1 MKILVIGGSGFIGSH
16 VVDVLIEQGH
26 HVKIYDIDSPKY
38 GQAAE
43 FIKADIMDLVRL
55 VKETVHYDAI
65 YLIAAEANVNRFHDS
80 PFYSNTITSGAAIHV
95 GEAARTNGVGRILL
109 ASTEWVYGS
118 DPSNPDVV
126 ITEETPMTDDPDH
139 IYTSSKIAAELF
151 FKNYQKM
158 YGLTQTV
165 MRFGIPFGERARP
178 ETVTPI
184 FIRKILHD
192 EEITIH
198 GDGSQTRQFIYVKDL
213 ARGCAASLRPEG
225 ANEVF
230 NLNGRDRISVVD
242 IIRNIEE
249 ILKKKARV
257 TFIEQRSGQ
266 FKGRLISSEKAKRL
280 LGWETRFSYREAL
293 EAYVH
298 WFVGQESAGKAGA
311 K

>member
-1 MKILVIGGSGFIGSH
+1 MRILVTGGSGFIGSH
-16 VVDVLIEQGH
+16 LVDALLEQGH
-26 HVKIYDIDSPKY
+26 HVKIYDIESPKY

-43 FIKADIMDLVRL
+43 FIKADVMDLVRL
-55 VKETVHYDAI
+55 VKESARCDAI
-65 YLIAAEANVNRFHDS
+65 YHIAAEANVNRFHDS
-80 PFYSNTITSGAAIHV
+80 PFYSNLITSCAAINV
-95 GEAARTNGVGRILL
+95 GEAARANGVGRILL

-118 DPSNPDVV
+118 DPGNPDAV
-126 ITEETPMTDDPDH
+126 ITEETPMTGDPDH

-184 FIRKILHD
+184 FIRKILRG

-213 ARGCAASLRPEG
+213 ARGCAACLKPEG

-242 IIRNIEE
+242 IIRNLEE
-249 ILKKKARV
+249 ILDKKARV
-257 TFIEQRSGQ
+257 AFIEQRSGQ

-280 LGWETRFSYREAL
+280 LGWETRFPYREAL
-293 EAYVH
+293 EAYVR